1 MVYSMYLKLKN
12 ALMFGVLSA
21 GILTAQTAFA
31 GSYED
36 YFNAIAKDNDWAVSN
51 LLNRGFDPKTP
62 NEKGLNGLFVALNQG
77 ALKVAKILIQSKG
90 LPIDDRNEHDET
102 PLMIASIK
110 GYLEAAKQLID
121 QGADVNKPGWTPL
134 HYAASKGNIEM
145 MRLLLEE
152 NAYIDAASPNG
163 TTPLMMAAGYSR
175 NPLACKV
182 LLEEG
187 ADPTLINDK
196 DLSAMDFAAQE
207 KQKES
212 FELIKAYAQAWRAKY
227 QK

>member
-1 MVYSMYLKLKN
+1 MTNFRLKIVCMGWLLCSTIF
-12 ALMFGVLSA
+12 AHSPSW
-21 GILTAQTAFA
+21 A

-36 YFNAIAKDNDWAVSN
+36 YFNAISKDNDWVVSN

-62 NEKGLNGLFVALNQG
+62 NEKGLNGLFVALNLG
-77 ALKVAKILIQSKG
+77 AFKVAKVLIQTKG
-90 LPIDDRNEHDET
+90 MPIDDRNGNDET

-110 GYLEAAKQLID
+110 GYLETAKLLIE

-145 MRLLLEE
+145 IRLLIDEH
-152 NAYIDAASPNG
+152 AYIDAASPNG
-163 TTPLMMAAGYSR
+163 TTPLMMAAGYSKE
-175 NPLACKV
+175 PLACKV

-207 KQKES
+207 KQTES
-212 FELIKAYAQAWRAKY
+212 FELIKTYAQAWRAKY

>member
-1 MVYSMYLKLKN
+1 MYLKLKYIMLFGLIG
-12 ALMFGVLSA
+12 LMSFAAAPSR
-21 GILTAQTAFA
+21 A

-36 YFNAIAKDNDWAVSN
+36 YFSAIAKDDEWTVSS

-62 NEKGLNGLFVALNQG
+62 NEKGLNGLFVALNAG
-77 ALKVAKILIQSKG
+77 ALKAAKVLILTKG
-90 LPIDDRNEHDET
+90 MPIDDRNEHDET

-110 GYLEAAKQLID
+110 GYLATAKLLMD

-145 MRLLLEE
+145 IRLLLED
-152 NAYIDAASPNG
+152 NAYIDTASPNG
-163 TTPLMMAAGYSR
+163 TTPLMMAAGYSN

-207 KQKES
+207 KQLES
-212 FELIKAYAQAWRAKY
+212 FELIKAYVKVWREKN
-227 QK
+227 K

>member
-1 MVYSMYLKLKN
+1 MYLKLKN
-12 ALMFGVLSA
+12 IMLFGLIGLMSVGAAPSR
-21 GILTAQTAFA
+21 A

-36 YFNAIAKDNDWAVSN
+36 YFSAIAKDDDWTVSS
-51 LLNRGFDPKTP
+51 LMNRGFDPKTP
-62 NEKGLNGLFVALNQG
+62 NEKGLNGLFVALNAG
-77 ALKVAKILIQSKG
+77 ALKAAKVLILTKG
-90 LPIDDRNEHDET
+90 MPIDDRNEHDET

-110 GYLEAAKQLID
+110 GYLATAKLLMD

-145 MRLLLEE
+145 IRLLLEE
-152 NAYIDAASPNG
+152 NAYIDTASPNG
-163 TTPLMMAAGYSR
+163 TTPLMMAAGYSS

-207 KQKES
+207 KQLES
-212 FELIKAYAQAWRAKY
+212 FELIKAYVKVWREKN
-227 QK
+227 K

>member
-1 MVYSMYLKLKN
+1 MLLKLKN
-12 ALMFGVLSA
+12 AFLSA
-21 GILTAQTAFA
+21 LFLLCAWQALPSQA

-36 YFNAIAKDNDWAVSN
+36 YFSAIARDDEWAVSS

-62 NEKGLNGLFVALNQG
+62 NEKGLNGLFVALNRG
-77 ALKVAKILIQSKG
+77 ALKAAKVLITTKG
-90 LPIDDRNEHDET
+90 MPIDDRNEHDET

-110 GYLEAAKQLID
+110 GYLETAKLLLD
-121 QGADVNKPGWTPL
+121 NGADVNKPGWTPL

-145 MRLLLEE
+145 IRLLLEE
-152 NAYIDAASPNG
+152 NAYIDTASPNG
-163 TTPLMMAAGYSR
+163 TTPLMMAAGYSG

-196 DLSAMDFAAQE
+196 ELSAMDFAAME
-207 KQKES
+207 KQTES
-212 FELIKAYAQAWRAKY
+212 FELIKAYVKAWREKN
-227 QK
+227 K

>member
-1 MVYSMYLKLKN
+1 MLFKLKTVCLGCLF
-12 ALMFGVLSA
+12 ACTLLAQSLSR
-21 GILTAQTAFA
+21 A

-36 YFNAIAKDNDWAVSN
+36 YFSAIGKDNDWVVSN
-51 LLNRGFDPKTP
+51 LLSRGFDPKTP
-62 NEKGLNGLFVALNQG
+62 NEKGLNGLFMALSNG
-77 ALKVAKILIQSKG
+77 ALKVAKVLIQAKG
-90 LPIDDRNEHDET
+90 MPMDERNEHDET

-110 GYLEAAKQLID
+110 GYLEVAKLMIEK
-121 QGADVNKPGWTPL
+121 GADVNKPGWTPL

-145 MRLLLEE
+145 IRLLIDEH
-152 NAYIDAASPNG
+152 AYIDAASPNG
-163 TTPLMMAAGYSR
+163 TTPLMMAAGYSSQ
-175 NPLACKV
+175 PLACKV

-196 DLSAMDFAAQE
+196 ELSAMDFAAQE
-207 KQKES
+207 KQLES

>member
-1 MVYSMYLKLKN
+1 MYLKLKN
-12 ALMFGVLSA
+12 IMIFGLIGLMSFAAAPSR
-21 GILTAQTAFA
+21 A

-36 YFNAIAKDNDWAVSN
+36 YFSAIAKDDDWTVSS

-62 NEKGLNGLFVALNQG
+62 NEKGLNGLFVALNAG
-77 ALKVAKILIQSKG
+77 ALKAARVLILSKG
-90 LPIDDRNEHDET
+90 MPIDDRNEHDET

-110 GYLEAAKQLID
+110 GYLATAKLLMD

-145 MRLLLEE
+145 IRLLLEE
-152 NAYIDAASPNG
+152 NAYIDTASPNG
-163 TTPLMMAAGYSR
+163 TTPLMMAAGYSS

-207 KQKES
+207 KQLES
-212 FELIKAYAQAWRAKY
+212 FELIKAYVKVWREKN
-227 QK
+227 K